1 MDNLSER
8 EERLREAA
16 SIGDLDTLENLCK
29 TVSVNS
35 KNSINGWTALHWGCK
50 RNHVGVVKI
59 LLQQGADKNIC
70 NNKEETPGQ
79 LTNNSEILE
88 LLGCP
93 PKPKLKEEKKSE
105 LPITPNYIANPPFP
119 HVNNTPQI
127 QKDQGL
133 GRQIESFNMNENHSS
148 SEIRRSNHENSTENE
163 IVLKARIANMEE
175 TDFIEIELD
184 RSTLTFVALVQLLCE
199 ELKVDSKLVQKV
211 RKRPDTIV
219 RKDKDVARLKDFQE
233 LELVLTNKA
242 QSSLSRT
249 YSSGNYNGIGAAI
262 KQEQIL
268 Y

>member
-29 TVSVNS
+29 TVSINS
-35 KNSINGWTALHWGCK
+35 KNNINGWTALHWGCK

-70 NNKEETPGQ
+70 NNKEETPDQ

-93 PKPKLKEEKKSE
+93 PKPKEEKQSE

-119 HVNNTPQI
+119 HVKNTPQI
-127 QKDQGL
+127 EKDQG
-133 GRQIESFNMNENHSS
+133 RQKESFNMNGNHSN
-148 SEIRRSNHENSTENE
+148 SEIRRSNHGNSTENE

-184 RSTLTFVALVQLLCE
+184 RSTLTFVALVKLLCD

-249 YSSGNYNGIGAAI
+249 YSSGNYNAIGAAI
-262 KQEQIL
+262 KKEQIL